1 MRFNA
6 AKSFNSML
14 KYAQQYTVNIYMEKG
29 ILWIHWMLEIMRE
42 DSKQRIAQEKKKKRA
57 VKNKTKQKNS
67 QIYFGEASFPVQKLH
82 NIFWAVNI
90 LT

>member
-42 DSKQRIAQEKKKKRA
+42 DSKQRIAQEKKKK
-57 VKNKTKQKNS
+57 S
-67 QIYFGEASFPVQKLH
+67 C
-82 NIFWAVNI
+82 
-90 LT
+90 

>member
-42 DSKQRIAQEKKKKRA
+42 DSKQRIAQEKKKKELLKIKQNKRTPRYIL
-57 VKNKTKQKNS
+57 VKLVFQCRNCT
-67 QIYFGEASFPVQKLH
+67 
-82 NIFWAVNI
+82 IFFE
-90 LT
+90 L

>member
-1 MRFNA
+1 MQINHTVGAYLIQFNA
-6 AKSFNSML
+6 AKPFNSLL

-57 VKNKTKQKNS
+57 VKNKTK
-67 QIYFGEASFPVQKLH
+67 ELPD
-82 NIFWAVNI
+82 IFW
-90 LT
+90 